1 MAFNCEVPSSRAG
14 KSSSVRVVRTFE
26 IDHLIRSSS
35 YCAREKKRDTTKI
48 YTVKKLKKRSKL

>member
-1 MAFNCEVPSSRAG
+1 MKLGKELTGLGEVPSSRAG

-35 YCAREKKRDTTKI
+35 FHAREDRSSEL
-48 YTVKKLKKRSKL
+48 YTWPKASP